1 MSSKKRLASTSEESQ
16 SKKFKEE
23 KEDES
28 FGNSNVSCCF
38 TKCFNILI
46 TDIKNVSDALLFIK
60 SLCSS
65 DQIDKMPPIIWKHQL
80 YALIDNRTKVDKE
93 LVFELLIL

>member
-16 SKKFKEE
+16 SKKLKEE

-38 TKCFNILI
+38 TKCFNIL
-46 TDIKNVSDALLFIK
+46 TDIKNVNDALLFIK

-65 DQIDKMPPIIWKHQL
+65 HQMDKMPPIIWKHQL

>member
-1 MSSKKRLASTSEESQ
+1 MSSKKRLAPTSEESQ
-16 SKKFKEE
+16 SKKLKEE

-28 FGNSNVSCCF
+28 FGNSNVYCCF
-38 TKCFNILI
+38 TKCFNIL
-46 TDIKNVSDALLFIK
+46 TDIKNVGDALLFIK

-65 DQIDKMPPIIWKHQL
+65 DQMDKMPPIIWKHQL

-93 LVFELLIL
+93 IVFELLTL

>member
-1 MSSKKRLASTSEESQ
+1 MSSKKRLASSSEESQ
-16 SKKFKEE
+16 SKKLKEE

-28 FGNSNVSCCF
+28 FGNSNVSCYF
-38 TKCFNILI
+38 TKCFNIL

-65 DQIDKMPPIIWKHQL
+65 DQMDKMPPIIWKHQL